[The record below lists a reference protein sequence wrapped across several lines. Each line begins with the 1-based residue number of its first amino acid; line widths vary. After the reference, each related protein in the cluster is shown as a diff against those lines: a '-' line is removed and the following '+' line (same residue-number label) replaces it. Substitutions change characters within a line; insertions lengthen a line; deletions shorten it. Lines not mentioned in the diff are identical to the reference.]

1 MRGRFAF
8 LCVCTV
14 FISLA
19 GSCEEILTQLFA
31 LLTNLASESIRLAAD
46 SRIHNTMEGQLRLMK
61 INAILVVPK
70 HKENQQIRLE

>member
-1 MRGRFAF
+1 VRGRFAF

-46 SRIHNTMEGQLRLMK
+46 SRIHDTMEGTVEA
-61 INAILVVPK
+61 N
-70 HKENQQIRLE
+70 ENQCHIGCT